1 MYRPPSPQTLDLVTK
16 GETPCPAVDLKRV
29 ATIIPARY
37 GSTRFP
43 GKPLALIEGVPMV
56 QQVVER
62 VKESRLAE
70 GSYVVATDDPRI
82 QEALVP
88 FETTTVMTRADHA
101 SGSDRIWEALQ
112 AISQD
117 KSDAYDWV
125 INLQGDEPFISP
137 EHLDTLLQAMQ
148 DYADDAD
155 IVTLVTPYFSSESPQ
170 TQAEA
175 STLLDNTNRVKA
187 LYTPSGKV
195 LYFSRL
201 PIPFL
206 RSGLDLQEHC
216 QPTSSTYYRHIG
228 VYAYKVKALECFV
241 EAGEDALERAE
252 QLEQLR
258 ALALGMSIYAGVV
271 SSAPVGV
278 DTPED
283 LARLLNEASAV

>member
-1 MYRPPSPQTLDLVTK
+1 
-16 GETPCPAVDLKRV
+16 
-29 ATIIPARY
+29 
-37 GSTRFP
+37 
-43 GKPLALIEGVPMV
+43 MV

-82 QEALVP
+82 QDALIP
-88 FETTTVMTRADHA
+88 FETATVMTRTDHA
-101 SGSDRIWEALQ
+101 SGSDRIWEAFQ

-117 KSDAYDWV
+117 TPDAYDWI

-137 EHLDTLLQAMQ
+137 EHLDTLLHAMQ
-148 DYADDAD
+148 THADDAD
-155 IVTLVTPYFSSESPQ
+155 MVTLVTPYFSSDLPQ
-170 TQAEA
+170 TQGEA
-175 STLLDNTNRVKA
+175 NALLGNANRVKA

-206 RSGLDLQEHC
+206 RSGLNIQEHC
-216 QPTSSTYYRHIG
+216 QPDSTTYFRHIG
-228 VYAYKVKALECFV
+228 VYAYKVKALERFV
-241 EAGEDALERAE
+241 QAGEDALERAE

-258 ALALGMSIYAGVV
+258 ALALGMSLYAGLVP
-271 SSAPVGV
+271 SAPVGV

-283 LARLLNEASAV
+283 LARLTQATSAV

>member
-1 MYRPPSPQTLDLVTK
+1 
-16 GETPCPAVDLKRV
+16 VDLKRV

-43 GKPLALIEGVPMV
+43 GKPLALIEGLPMV

-62 VKESRLAE
+62 VKESRL
-70 GSYVVATDDPRI
+70 GQGTYVVATDDARI
-82 QEALVP
+82 VEALKP
-88 FETTTVMTRADHA
+88 FNTHALLTRSDHQ

-117 KSDAYDWV
+117 KPDAYDWV

-137 EHLDTLLQAMQ
+137 EHLDTLLHAMQ
-148 DYADDAD
+148 THAEDAD
-155 IVTLVTPYFSSESPQ
+155 IITLVTPYFSSEAPQ

-175 STLLDNTNRVKA
+175 STLLDNANRVKA
-187 LYTPSGKV
+187 LYTPSGKI

-206 RSGLDLQEHC
+206 RSGLNLQEHC

-283 LARLLNEASAV
+283 LAQLLQR